1 MRKHK
6 HLHFSFHM
14 LQSKKLKEKFDSERS
29 EFSESHNIRIHRA
42 ISWLKSAEDCE
53 TNPDLQL
60 VSLWIA
66 FNACYGN
73 PNDRIQAE
81 RQNFSAFIAKLV
93 HHDTEKRIYNLLWNH
108 FSGPIRKLIDS
119 RYLFKPFWDFHRGE
133 IEDWRLAFEKSN
145 NDATMMF
152 SNYNVTGTLEV
163 VLDRLYILRNQLVH
177 GGATY
182 QSKVN
187 RDQVK
192 TGNNML
198 QLLIPVFIEIM
209 MQNHQEN
216 WGEIYYP
223 VVN

>member
-1 MRKHK
+1 
-6 HLHFSFHM
+6 
-14 LQSKKLKEKFDSERS
+14 
-29 EFSESHNIRIHRA
+29 
-42 ISWLKSAEDCE
+42 
-53 TNPDLQL
+53 
-60 VSLWIA
+60 
-66 FNACYGN
+66 
-73 PNDRIQAE
+73 
-81 RQNFSAFIAKLV
+81 
-93 HHDTEKRIYNLLWNH
+93 
-108 FSGPIRKLIDS
+108 
-119 RYLFKPFWDFHRGE
+119 
-133 IEDWRLAFEKSN
+133 
-145 NDATMMF
+145 MF

-209 MQNHQEN
+209 MHNHQEN

>member
-14 LQSKKLKEKFDSERS
+14 LQSKKLKEKFESERS
-29 EFSESHNIRIHRA
+29 VFSESHNIRIHRA

-53 TNPDLQL
+53 ANPDLQL

-93 HHDTEKRIYNLLWNH
+93 HHDTENRIYNLLWNH

-133 IEDWRLAFEKSN
+133 IQDWKLAYDKSV
-145 NDATMMF
+145 NDATLMF

-209 MQNHQEN
+209 MQNYQEN

>member
-1 MRKHK
+1 
-6 HLHFSFHM
+6 M
-14 LQSKKLKEKFDSERS
+14 LQSNKLKEKFENERS
-29 EFSESHNIRIHRA
+29 AFSESHNIRIHRA

-53 TNPDLQL
+53 SNLDLQL

-93 HHDTEKRIYNLLWNH
+93 HHDTEKRIYNLLWNN
-108 FSGPIRKLIDS
+108 FSGPILNLIDN

-133 IEDWRLAFEKSN
+133 IEDWRLAFEKSKI
-145 NDATMMF
+145 DATKMF
-152 SNYNVTGTLEV
+152 SNFNVTGTLEV
-163 VLDRLYILRNQLVH
+163 VLDRLYILRNQLIH

-182 QSKVN
+182 KSKVN
-187 RDQVK
+187 REQVK

-209 MQNHQEN
+209 MQNYQEN